1 MFRNP
6 SLISTLS
13 LYYQSL
19 HVLNSHLNFSE
30 AQKPAPHSGLGP
42 ARPAEHPVD
51 PEEADE
57 GEATLPVDRTP
68 PVHTDE
74 RPQTS
79 GGLPG
84 LGIDMLPA
92 DIIDEGNILYK
103 LDKPENKYTHSLN
116 VVYFLLVNS

>member
-1 MFRNP
+1 MF
-6 SLISTLS
+6 TLS

-30 AQKPAPHSGLGP
+30 AQKSAPHSGLRP
-42 ARPAEHPVD
+42 ARPAEHPVE
-51 PEEADE
+51 PEEAEE
-57 GEATLPVDRTP
+57 GGATLPVHRTT

-84 LGIDMLPA
+84 LGIDRLPA
-92 DIIDEGNILYK
+92 DMTDKGNILYK
-103 LDKPENKYTHSLN
+103 LDK
-116 VVYFLLVNS
+116 